1 MKSWKFQAI
10 HRNDADYE
18 KARCAS
24 VWNGRVPD
32 RYPAVIVY
40 PETEKDVQAIVLHA
54 KEKGMSIGTKS
65 GGHSW
70 TASFLRDGGIMV
82 DMIRMN
88 KFSFGVKSLT
98 AEAQPAA
105 YGSDLN
111 AALGEHDLM
120 FPGGHCPTV
129 GLGGFL
135 LQGGFGW
142 NSRKWGL
149 ACENVLAIDV
159 VDADGNLIH
168 ASATENPDFYW
179 AARGAGCG
187 YFGLVTRFYLKLYT
201 LPKGIMTARYVFE
214 RDDFDGVTLAV
225 EQISDKISADLEIG
239 IFIAHDQDGFNGRCT
254 VALTLDALSDT
265 EEEAHQAL
273 ELVHQLP
280 VVQNKSIKSYPYISC
295 TLKEMLQ
302 RFDDILDN
310 KGRRYE
316 TNNMWTDA
324 PVKNLL
330 GSMNEIIDHLPPAPS
345 HLYLLWWLPVR
356 DRPDM
361 AFSMEAQLYVA
372 LYAIS
377 TDPKSDAPNS
387 KYVVNSLTNMEPFR
401 KGIQLADENL
411 PAHPGKFMRTQNY
424 ARLEKLRQKYDP
436 EGRFYSYMRIPAEF
450 TTILA
455 SL

>member
-1 MKSWKFQAI
+1 MESWTFQAI
-10 HRNDADYE
+10 RRNDPDYE
-18 KARCAS
+18 NARCS
-24 VWNGRVPD
+24 CVWNGRVPN
-32 RYPAVIVY
+32 RYPELIVY
-40 PETEKDVQAIVLHA
+40 PETDQDVQAVVLYA
-54 KEKGMSIGTKS
+54 KEKNMSIGTKS

-70 TASFLRDGGIMV
+70 TASFLRDGGILV

-88 KFSFGVKSLT
+88 KFTFDVRSKT

-111 AALGEHDLM
+111 AALARDDLI

-149 ACENVLAIDV
+149 ACESVLAIDV
-159 VDADGNLIH
+159 VDANGNLLH
-168 ASATENPDFYW
+168 ADSVNNSDFYW

-187 YFGLVTRFYLKLYT
+187 YFGLVTRFYLKVYP

-214 RDDFDGVTLAV
+214 RDAFREVTLAI
-225 EQISDKISADLEIG
+225 ERISDRISADLEIG
-239 IFIAHDQDGFNGRCT
+239 IFVAQDQDGFNGRCT
-254 VALTLDALSDT
+254 VALTVDALSDT
-265 EEEAHQAL
+265 PGEARQAL
-273 ELVHQLP
+273 SLIHELP
-280 VVQNKSIKSYPYISC
+280 VVQNKSIKSYPYVSC
-295 TLKEMLQ
+295 TLEEMLK

-316 TNNMWTDA
+316 ANNMWTDT
-324 PVKNLL
+324 PVQSLL
-330 GSMNEIIDHLPPAPS
+330 GSMDDIIDHLPAAPS

-361 AFSMEAQLYVA
+361 AFSMEAKLYVA

-377 TDPKSDAPNS
+377 TDSAFDAPNC
-387 KYVVNSLTNMEPFR
+387 KYVVDSLARMEPFR

-411 PAHPGKFMRTQNY
+411 PSHPGKFMRSQNY
-424 ARLEKLRQKYDP
+424 VRLEKMRQIHDP
-436 EGRFYSYMRIPAEF
+436 QGRFYSYMRVPVEF
-450 TTILA
+450 TATLA

>member
-1 MKSWKFQAI
+1 MESWKFQAI
-10 HRNDADYE
+10 RRNDADYE
-18 KARCAS
+18 KARCSS

-32 RYPAVIVY
+32 RYPALIVY
-40 PETEKDVQAIVLHA
+40 PETEQDVQAIVVYA
-54 KEKGMSIGTKS
+54 KENNMSIGTKS

-88 KFSFGVKSLT
+88 KFQFDVKSRT
-98 AEAQPAA
+98 AEVQPAA

-111 AALGEHDLM
+111 AALEKHDLI

-129 GLGGFL
+129 GMGGFL

-149 ACENVLAIDV
+149 ACESVLAIDV
-159 VDADGNLIH
+159 VNADGNLIH
-168 ASATENPDFYW
+168 ASATDNSDFYW

-187 YFGLVTRFYLKLYT
+187 YFGLVTRFYLKLYPM
-201 LPKGIMTARYVFE
+201 PKGILTARYVFE
-214 RDDFDGVTLAV
+214 RDVFDEVTLAV
-225 EQISDKISADLEIG
+225 ERISDKVSEDLEIG
-239 IFIAHDQDGFNGRCT
+239 IFVAYDQDGFNGRCT

-265 EEEAHQAL
+265 AEEAYQAL
-273 ELVHQLP
+273 KLIHELP
-280 VVQNKSIKSYPYISC
+280 IVQEKSIKSYPYVSC
-295 TLKEMLQ
+295 TLKDMLQ

-324 PVKNLL
+324 PVQNLL
-330 GSMNEIIDHLPPAPS
+330 GSMNEIIDNLPPAPS
-345 HLYLLWWLPVR
+345 HLYLLWWLPVHN
-356 DRPDM
+356 RPDM

-377 TDPKSDAPNS
+377 TDSGYDARNS
-387 KYVVNSLTNMEPFR
+387 TYVVNSLTRMEPFR

-411 PAHPGKFMRTQNY
+411 PSHPGKFMRTQNY
-424 ARLEKLRQKYDP
+424 VRLEKLRQKHDP
-436 EGRFYSYMRIPAEF
+436 QGRFYSYMRLPVEF
-450 TTILA
+450 MT
-455 SL
+455 SLVSL